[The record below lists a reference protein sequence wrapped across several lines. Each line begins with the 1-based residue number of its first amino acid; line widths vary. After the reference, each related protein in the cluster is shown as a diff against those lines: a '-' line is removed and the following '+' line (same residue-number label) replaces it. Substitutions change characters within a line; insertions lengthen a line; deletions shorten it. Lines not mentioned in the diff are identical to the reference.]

1 MPPIVRLYRPEDRA
15 AVLQIAA
22 DTGFFGAPVEAFM
35 QDRRMM
41 QDVFVAYYVDREPE
55 HLWVADVDGAVV
67 GYISGSTGGAAATWG
82 RGLTAATAAM
92 RLVTFRY
99 DVDALTLR
107 YFRRTAGAVLSGEY
121 PHVDLHDYPAE
132 LHINLAEAARG
143 LGLGRKLM
151 QACLDQMTEL
161 GIPGIHLKTTSMNT
175 AAIKLYEKMGFE
187 LLARKRTHLWDEWL
201 PGEEIENLVYGKRLG
216 EGAWKAERRA

>member
-55 HLWVADVDGAVV
+55 HLWVADVDGTVV
-67 GYISGSTGGAAATWG
+67 GYISGSTGEAAATWG

-92 RLVTFRY
+92 RLVTLRY
-99 DVDALTLR
+99 KVDPLTLR
-107 YFRRTAGAVLSGEY
+107 YFRRTAAAVLNGDY
-121 PHVDLHDYPAE
+121 PRVDLRDYPAE
-132 LHINLAEAARG
+132 LHINLAEAARDWG
-143 LGLGRKLM
+143 
-151 QACLDQMTEL
+151 
-161 GIPGIHLKTTSMNT
+161 
-175 AAIKLYEKMGFE
+175 
-187 LLARKRTHLWDEWL
+187 W
-201 PGEEIENLVYGKRLG
+201 
-216 EGAWKAERRA
+216 GAS

>member
-1 MPPIVRLYRPEDRA
+1 
-15 AVLQIAA
+15 
-22 DTGFFGAPVEAFM
+22 
-35 QDRRMM
+35 
-41 QDVFVAYYVDREPE
+41 
-55 HLWVADVDGAVV
+55 
-67 GYISGSTGGAAATWG
+67 
-82 RGLTAATAAM
+82 M

-107 YFRRTAGAVLSGEY
+107 YFRRTTAAALSGEY
-121 PHVDLHDYPAE
+121 PRVDLRDYPAE

-151 QACLDQMTEL
+151 QACLDQMTDL
-161 GIPGIHLKTTSMNT
+161 GIPGIHLKTTTMNA
-175 AAIKLYEKMGFE
+175 AAIKLYEKLGFE

-216 EGAWKAERRA
+216 RGAWSGEQRAETFVDDR

>member
-15 AVLQIAA
+15 AILQIAA
-22 DTGFFGAPVEAFM
+22 DTGFFGASVEAFM
-35 QDRRMM
+35 QDRRLM

-55 HLWVADVDGAVV
+55 HLWVAEVDGTVV
-67 GYISGSTGGAAATWG
+67 GYISGSTGGAVAAWG
-82 RGLTAATAAM
+82 RGLTAATAAL

-99 DVDALTLR
+99 EVDALTRR
-107 YFRRTAGAVLSGEY
+107 YFGRTARAALGGEY
-121 PHVDLHDYPAE
+121 PQVDLRDYPAE

-161 GIPGIHLKTTSMNT
+161 GIPGIHLKTTTLNA
-175 AAIKLYEKMGFE
+175 AAIKLYEKLGFE
-187 LLARKRTHLWDEWL
+187 LLGRKRTHLWDEWL
-201 PGEEIENLVYGKRLG
+201 PGEEIENLVFGKRLG
-216 EGAWKAERRA
+216 EGSVDSGA

>member
-1 MPPIVRLYRPEDRA
+1 MTPIVRLYRPEDRA

-55 HLWVADVDGAVV
+55 HVWVADVDGAVV
-67 GYISGSTGGAAATWG
+67 GYISGSTGGSGALWG
-82 RGLTAATAAM
+82 RGLTAAAAAA
-92 RLVTFRY
+92 RFLTFRY
-99 DVDALTLR
+99 DVNAVTLNF
-107 YFRRTAGAVLSGEY
+107 FRRTAGAVLGGEY
-121 PHVDLHDYPAE
+121 PRVDLSDYPAE

-151 QACLDQMTEL
+151 EACLNQMTEL
-161 GIPGIHLKTTSMNT
+161 GIPGIHLKTTTMNA

-187 LLARKRTHLWDEWL
+187 LLGHKRTHLWEPWL
-201 PGEEIENLVYGKRLG
+201 PGVEIENLVYGKRLG
-216 EGAWKAERRA
+216 AVESIA

>member
-15 AVLQIAA
+15 AILQIAA

-35 QDRRMM
+35 QDRRLM

-55 HLWVADVDGAVV
+55 HLWVADVDGTVV
-67 GYISGSTGGAAATWG
+67 GYISGSVGGTAAAWG
-82 RGLTAATAAM
+82 RGLTAATAAA
-92 RLVTFRY
+92 RFVTFRY
-99 DVDALTLR
+99 EVDALTRR
-107 YFRRTAGAVLSGEY
+107 YFGRTAKAVLGGEY
-121 PHVDLHDYPAE
+121 PQVDLRDYPAE

-161 GIPGIHLKTTSMNT
+161 SIPGIHLKTTTRN
-175 AAIKLYEKMGFE
+175 AVAIKLYEKMGFE
-187 LLARKRTHLWDEWL
+187 LLARKRTYLWEPWL
-201 PGEEIENLVYGKRLG
+201 PGEEIENLVFGKRLG
-216 EGAWKAERRA
+216 VVED

>member
-1 MPPIVRLYRPEDRA
+1 VASIIRLYRPEDRA

-22 DTGFFGAPVEAFM
+22 DTGFFGAPVEAFI

-55 HLWVADVDGAVV
+55 HLWVADVDGTVV
-67 GYISGSTGGAAATWG
+67 GYISGSTGGRTATWG
-82 RGLTAATAAM
+82 RGLTALSAGL

-99 DVDALTLR
+99 DVDALTRR
-107 YFRRTAGAVLSGEY
+107 YFGRTAGAALSGEY
-121 PHVDLHDYPAE
+121 PHVDLSEYPAE

-161 GIPGIHLKTTSMNT
+161 GLPGIHLKTTTRNA
-175 AAIKLYEKMGFE
+175 AAIKLYEKMGFQ
-187 LLARKRTHLWDEWL
+187 LLASKRTRLWEPWL
-201 PGEEIENLVYGKRLG
+201 PDEEIENLVFGRRLNVTG
-216 EGAWKAERRA
+216 